1 MKEVSGQSNYRD
13 DRQFDM
19 LLADYAAVRDDDR
32 GVASVIVTAFS
43 IAVTLIGV
51 MAAAV
56 TQTCEFSNAKSC
68 THVPD
73 YILAASPLIPIALL
87 AYVTMQGINATLR
100 NFYLRGL
107 EEKLQEYVSEPI
119 LGELRAFSYT
129 GMTTQSISLR
139 RGRVSFRI
147 LANLLF
153 VAIILIFGG
162 YSAYVGFHVDEA
174 DQIAMAVAYGSAA
187 GTLVWAVIQGTIRGR
202 TLFTET
208 AENFLGEQEVN
219 HLPQPMRKQKDED
232 KDERSLVSYLIF
244 PRPEDW
250 IKWVIT
256 PGVFVVTA
264 WSTGGFSRWSTF
276 LALWLILEYL
286 IYNARY
292 QWNDVRG
299 VIEDDSEGNRR
310 LPVGPGQKHMRHNV
324 TVSVNVG
331 VLRLVLALALAIV
344 LKLTVPILL
353 LVVLVFTIAIVYEA
367 LRSYKPVS
375 IAQEPDILQR
385 LQPRAIA
392 IWCIVGLGYG
402 IRAGV
407 GFIVGG
413 ISATSWKFVDGVLLF
428 IAFGIMFVA
437 MTWVLAATDY
447 CLVGPGDR
455 WRWKPDAYVKPHI
468 ALLLRYVPKIRQYLT
483 VSSSQSTQGPNQIDG
498 CTSGRLDHIL
508 IKYNSFRTPWNLAF
522 AASIILGS
530 LLGSELAPAK
540 ARLVLDIIVLF
551 VSLLGAFLMITSTS
565 RKARTPGGKPPK
577 DDRAAKLPLV
587 ICASGALLIVCVA
600 ILFSPFPKA
609 LIAVVPWLA
618 VTGVYLTFCYSS
630 YEDIKIFAR
639 QMQTALHSLK
649 RIKLLPKLLIRFI
662 IGEKTW
668 DGIISLSK
676 SAELTNVTARTLR
689 SGNGTT
695 PNGKA
700 QHTGSASKPVQY
712 TERVRQPKTNGK
724 TARRGART
732 RQNGQSGAQTE

>member
-1 MKEVSGQSNYRD
+1 MEEVSGQSNSRD
-13 DRQFDM
+13 NQQLDM

-32 GVASVIVTAFS
+32 GVATVIVTAFS

-56 TQTCEFSNAKSC
+56 TQTCEFSKAKSC
-68 THVPD
+68 TPVPD

-87 AYVTMQGINATLR
+87 AYVAMLGINSTLR

-107 EEKLQEYVSEPI
+107 EEKLQEFASIPI
-119 LGELRAFSYT
+119 LGDLRAFSYT
-129 GMTTQSISLR
+129 GMAAQSLSLR

-153 VAIILIFGG
+153 VAIVLIFGG
-162 YSAYVGFHVDEA
+162 YTAYVGFHVNKD
-174 DQIAMAVAYGSAA
+174 DQITMAVAYGCSAA
-187 GTLVWAVIQGTIRGR
+187 ALVWAVIQGTIRGR
-202 TLFTET
+202 ALFTKTVED
-208 AENFLGEQEVN
+208 FLSDQEAK
-219 HLPQPMRKQKDED
+219 HLPQPMRKQKEE
-232 KDERSLVSYLIF
+232 KDERSLHSYLIF

-299 VIEDDSEGNRR
+299 VVEDDSEGNRR

-331 VLRLVLALALAIV
+331 VLRLVLALVLAIV

-375 IAQEPDILQR
+375 LVQEPDIMQR
-385 LQPRAIA
+385 LQTRPIT
-392 IWCIVGLGYG
+392 IWCVVGLGYG

-428 IAFGIMFVA
+428 TAFGIMFVA

-447 CLVGPGDR
+447 CLVGPDGR
-455 WRWKPDAYVKPHI
+455 WRWKPDVYVKPHI
-468 ALLLRYVPKIRQYLT
+468 ALLLRYVPKIRQYLA
-483 VSSSQSTQGPNQIDG
+483 VSSPQSAQGPNQIDG
-498 CTSGRLDHIL
+498 YTSGRLDHIL

-522 AASIILGS
+522 ASSIILGS
-530 LLGSELAPAK
+530 LLGPELAPAK
-540 ARLVLDIIVLF
+540 ARFVLDIIVLF
-551 VSLLGAFLMITSTS
+551 ISLLGAFLIIMSTS
-565 RKARTPGGKPPK
+565 RKAHTPGGKPPK

-587 ICASGALLIVCVA
+587 ICASGAFLIVCAAV
-600 ILFSPFPKA
+600 LFSPFPKA
-609 LIAVVPWLA
+609 LITAIPWLA

-630 YEDIKIFAR
+630 YEDAKIFAR
-639 QMQTALHSLK
+639 QMQAAFHSLK
-649 RIKLLPKLLIRFI
+649 RIKVLPKLLIRFI
-662 IGEKTW
+662 VGEKTW
-668 DGIISLSK
+668 DGMISLSK
-676 SAELTNVTARTLR
+676 SAELTNVTARTLM
-689 SGNGTT
+689 SSNDATT
-695 PNGKA
+695 NGKA
-700 QHTGSASKPVQY
+700 EHTGSTGKPAQY
-712 TERVRQPKTNGK
+712 TERVRRPKMSGK
-724 TARRGART
+724 TARRGIRAR
-732 RQNGQSGAQTE
+732 QKGQDGARPE